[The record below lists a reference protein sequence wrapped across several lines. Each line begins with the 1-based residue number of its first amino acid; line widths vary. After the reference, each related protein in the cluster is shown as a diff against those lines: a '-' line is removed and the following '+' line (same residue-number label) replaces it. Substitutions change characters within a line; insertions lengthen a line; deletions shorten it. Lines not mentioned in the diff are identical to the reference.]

1 MARLPPPPLGQ
12 EMILGILH
20 PFFVY
25 TVLIV
30 LALALIFYWL
40 IRKTSKEES
49 SLDILRKRYA
59 NGEIGRE
66 TYNTMKKDLS
76 G

>member
-1 MARLPPPPLGQ
+1 
-12 EMILGILH
+12 MILGILH
-20 PFFVY
+20 PFFLY
-25 TVLIV
+25 TVLII

-49 SLDILRKRYA
+49 SLEILRKRYA
-59 NGEIGRE
+59 SGEISRE